1 MILGVSLGLPRSDAA
16 YGARDLVFVSYSHA
30 DAEWVQRL
38 EVLLKPVVRARRL
51 RVWAD
56 SHIRA
61 GNDWH
66 RDITAAIER
75 TRVALLLVSGDFLA
89 SDFIMDE
96 ELPALIARGAPLAPV
111 LVGDCLWKQVH
122 ELARVQWLH
131 DPGRDGALQLAA
143 DRPGE
148 RDRRLTAVCERLIA
162 LVPEDAG
169 AHPTGPPVIVEALP
183 VEAVA
188 TGQELGLLDGV
199 PGLPPGY
206 LARDELRVLIDAVAA
221 TETGA
226 VGLTGDVAAV
236 GLHGHGGIGKSVL
249 ACALARD
256 EGVRA
261 RFPDGVYWVSVGEK
275 ADLFAAQLE
284 LLARL
289 GAADRAPHSPGEA
302 RNQLAEVLRGRG
314 TLLVV
319 DDVWSEAAAQ
329 AFRVTGPRGRVLYTS
344 RDPQVLAAA
353 GARLQRVEVLSAAA
367 GRALAGSILDV
378 SPESLPAAA
387 DQAFEAV
394 GRVALAIALLA
405 AAVRGGR
412 SWQQVAEELVRD
424 AGIFRDHPYANTFKA
439 MQVAVAAL
447 RDDLASALL
456 SLAVFPPDTQI
467 PVAAITRYWAHTRGR
482 SAEDVQRDLRDLAD
496 ASVLSLDER
505 ADGSADVGFH
515 DLQHDYLL
523 LHAPTLAALHAE
535 LLAAYRTLLPG
546 HDHDGWWQLPASE
559 PYLWDHL
566 VTHLCGAGEH
576 DTVATTVTYLAYLV
590 RRIALSGPH
599 AGEADLTR
607 AAAVLP
613 THEGIVWWRDWLAR
627 HGHLLA
633 SAGGAAD
640 DDSTAGVA
648 PTMLAWLTAEAARPA
663 GVDVD
668 RLRPL
673 LPDPHLTVRWGL
685 TPPATAL
692 RRVLTGHT
700 GGVTAVAWSPDGT
713 RLATAGYGGEVRSWD
728 PATGHH
734 QATLTGH
741 IGGAGAVAWSP
752 DGTRLATAD
761 DRGVSLWD
769 PDTGCR
775 RATLTDHTNWVRAV
789 AWSPDGTRL
798 ATADDRGEM
807 RLWDPAT
814 GHHQATLTGH
824 TRWVGA
830 VAWSPDGT
838 RLATADFDE
847 LWLWDS
853 ATGPHQ
859 ATLTGHTGGVTAVAW
874 SPDGTRLATADLDE
888 VSLWDPDTG
897 RLLTAT
903 LREKNRVS
911 VR

>member
-1 MILGVSLGLPRSDAA
+1 MILGVSPGLPPSEDAA
-16 YGARDLVFVSYSHA
+16 DSSRDLVFVSYSHA

-56 SHIRA
+56 SHIRI

-89 SDFIMDE
+89 SDFIMDK
-96 ELPALIARGAPLAPV
+96 ELPALIARGVLLAPV
-111 LVGDCLWKQVH
+111 LVGSCLWKQVP
-122 ELARVQWLH
+122 ELACVQWLH
-131 DPGRDGALQLAA
+131 GPGRDGALQLVA

-148 RDRRLTAVCERLIA
+148 RDRRLTAVCEGLIA

-169 AHPTGPPVIVEALP
+169 AHPTGPPVVVPALP

-188 TGQELGLLDGV
+188 TGPGLGLLNGV

-206 LARDELRVLIDAVAA
+206 VARDELSALIDAVVA

-226 VGLTGDVAAV
+226 VGLTGDVAAI
-236 GLHGHGGIGKSVL
+236 GLHGQGGIGKSVL

-261 RFPDGVYWVSVGEK
+261 RFPDGVYWVSVGEQ
-275 ADLFAAQLE
+275 ADVLAVQLE

-289 GAADRAPHSPGEA
+289 GAADRAPRSPDAA
-302 RNQLAEVLRGRG
+302 RDQLADVLRGRG
-314 TLLVV
+314 ALLVV
-319 DDVWSEAAAQ
+319 DDVWSTATAQ

-344 RDPQVLAAA
+344 RDPQVLATA
-353 GARLQRVEVLSAAA
+353 GAWLQRVDVLSAAA
-367 GRALAGSILDV
+367 GRALAGGVLDV
-378 SPESLPAAA
+378 PPESLPAAA

-394 GRVALAIALLA
+394 GRVALAIALLTA
-405 AAVRGGR
+405 AERGGR
-412 SWQQVAEELVRD
+412 SWQRVAEELVRD

-439 MQVAVAAL
+439 MQVGVATL
-447 RDDLASALL
+447 RDVLAPALL

-467 PVAAITRYWAHTRGR
+467 PVVAITRYWAHTRGR
-482 SAEDVQRDLRDLAD
+482 STEGVRRDLRDLAD

-505 ADGSADVGFH
+505 ADGSAVVGFH
-515 DLQHDYLL
+515 DLQHAYLL
-523 LHAPTLAALHAE
+523 LHAPKMAELHAG

-546 HDHDGWWQLPASE
+546 EGRDGWWRLPGSE
-559 PYLWDHL
+559 PYIWDHL
-566 VTHLCGAGEH
+566 VAHLCGAEEH
-576 DTVATTVTYLAYLV
+576 DTVATTVTDPAYLV

-627 HGHLLA
+627 HAHLLA
-633 SAGGAAD
+633 GAEGVAD
-640 DDSTAGVA
+640 DASTAGVA
-648 PTMLAWLTAEAARPA
+648 PTMLAWLTAEGARPA

-700 GGVTAVAWSPDGT
+700 EPVLAVAWSPDGT
-713 RLATAGYGGEVRSWD
+713 RLATAS
-728 PATGHH
+728 
-734 QATLTGH
+734 
-741 IGGAGAVAWSP
+741 
-752 DGTRLATAD
+752 D
-761 DRGVSLWD
+761 DREV
-769 PDTGCR
+769 
-775 RATLTDHTNWVRAV
+775 
-789 AWSPDGTRL
+789 
-798 ATADDRGEM
+798 
-807 RLWDPAT
+807 RLWDPA

-824 TRWVGA
+824 TGWVSA
-830 VAWSPDGT
+830 VAWSSDGT
-838 RLATADFDE
+838 RWPPPATRGGAVV
-847 LWLWDS
+847 
-853 ATGPHQ
+853 GPRRPPP
-859 ATLTGHTGGVTAVAW
+859 GHPHRPHRLGECGGLV
-874 SPDGTRLATADLDE
+874 
-888 VSLWDPDTG
+888 TG
-897 RLLTAT
+897 RHPPRHCRQRRRHPPLG
-903 LREKNRVS
+903 REPR
-911 VR
+911 